1 MSVLFGGFLY
11 EYFASTGPV
20 MSVMSASC
28 LTSLCLCVSRIAF
41 RRGMTLLSFF
51 WIPNTLSR
59 SSSLTRR
66 LPSAWRC
73 CTFLPRLTSTSSS
86 ESDDLLLIRTLI
98 NLTVSQQRL
107 LPDTSYWSLFLSP
120 CLPESSMSAFLPNK
134 FISSR
139 LSEVN
144 PPRFW
149 KKTCRSPVCG
159 HHSCSSL
166 TVNCA
171 AVWVDKA
178 PNRRSRKV
186 CRRMK
191 KVRRKVQRDH
201 LDSEEKHDFLDV
213 REGFWRF
220 QMQTNISDPN
230 NWQYSAFK
238 SSGLISQNCMRL
250 VGCVRGVT
258 CWFL

>member
-1 MSVLFGGFLY
+1 MGFWCLFFLGGGVLY
-11 EYFASTGPV
+11 EYFASTGP
-20 MSVMSASC
+20 VMSASC

-41 RRGMTLLSFF
+41 RRGMTLLSFY

-66 LPSAWRC
+66 LPLAWRC

-120 CLPESSMSAFLPNK
+120 CLPESSTSAFLPNK

-149 KKTCRSPVCG
+149 RKPAEVQSVESTSQLF
-159 HHSCSSL
+159 SSDSKL
-166 TVNCA
+166 CCCL
-171 AVWVDKA
+171 
-178 PNRRSRKV
+178 SR
-186 CRRMK
+186 
-191 KVRRKVQRDH
+191 
-201 LDSEEKHDFLDV
+201 
-213 REGFWRF
+213 
-220 QMQTNISDPN
+220 
-230 NWQYSAFK
+230 
-238 SSGLISQNCMRL
+238 
-250 VGCVRGVT
+250 
-258 CWFL
+258 